1 MTQFKLKLGPRTE
14 FDLRNILYFEQL
26 DAEDYAR
33 LTPNWQQAGAMPQ
46 DYKTRIVFVN
56 REPTFTRMDL
66 DEIRLRAPR
75 LVEVQ
80 PGRLV
85 PIAAVRLIRPVDDEQ
100 RAQMAA
106 AYPDQAEAIGRKQ
119 TRFEYALPDAD
130 GDPVVK
136 HYPLSIEGLRDLEA
150 QPVNIGGERFVFAAN
165 ITGAEK
171 LDKETLSKLRQSYSL
186 ADKQGVQVQTIHGP
200 LIGTVPVHSIRQRAG
215 LKVANEGQ
223 EQEASAATDDPDLK
237 VG

>member
-14 FDLRNILYFEQL
+14 FDLRNILYFEAL
-26 DAEDYAR
+26 DNDDYAR
-33 LTPNWQQAGAMPQ
+33 LTQNWQQAGAMPQ

-56 REPTFTRMDL
+56 REPTFTRSGL

-85 PIAAVRLIRPVDDEQ
+85 PMAAVRLIRPVGDEQ

-106 AYPDQAEAIGRKQ
+106 AYPDQAEAIALKQ

-136 HYPLSIEGLRDLEA
+136 HYPVSIEALRDLKA

-165 ITGAEK
+165 ITGAER
-171 LDKETLSKLRQSYSL
+171 LDRETLSKLRRSYSL

-215 LKVANEGQ
+215 LKPANDQRAEDI
-223 EQEASAATDDPDLK
+223 SDDESDPK
-237 VG
+237 AVPG